1 MTLVRLHPHKYATS
15 AAFAAVMPSL
25 QPCKSSSFSSPP
37 LILAL
42 FSPPQLAFS
51 LCAKTNGSTTC
62 WKAAKGSGEVT
73 NGNGHALIYYD
84 NRAWVHKVNWVN
96 REGLC
101 AKLFIHF
108 SNWGI
113 FLSLARL
120 IKLINFTDE
129 QKQQGIFSQN
139 MLLLKNLDLSKEKS
153 FFSRNGLVSLNF
165 QTQGKKK
172 D

>member
-1 MTLVRLHPHKYATS
+1 MTVVWLHSHKYATGAVS
-15 AAFAAVMPSL
+15 AAAMPSL
-25 QPCKSSSFSSPP
+25 QPCKSPAFSSLS

-42 FSPPQLAFS
+42 FSPSQLAFS
-51 LCAKTNGSTTC
+51 LCTKTNGSTTC

-84 NRAWVHKVNWVN
+84 NHARVHKVNWVN

-113 FLSLARL
+113 FLSLASHE
-120 IKLINFTDE
+120 T
-129 QKQQGIFSQN
+129 G
-139 MLLLKNLDLSKEKS
+139 
-153 FFSRNGLVSLNF
+153 
-165 QTQGKKK
+165 
-172 D
+172 